1 MEGELVARVEGV
13 QGGVAGRRVNPAL
26 GRKHGQPAGPHPR
39 DRKTSLSK
47 EQISP
52 PFPAQ
57 ACAERLTLSPEGT
70 RGVREGC
77 LGRTRADAV
86 DVLVGLFKVPK
97 HMPTAPCAAPG
108 PTSAQSWVSV
118 ESLSLCCWE
127 GPRLREMEVEM
138 KNKNERNSW
147 PPSIF

>member
-13 QGGVAGRRVNPAL
+13 QGGAAERRVNPAL

-39 DRKTSLSK
+39 DRKTSISK

-52 PFPAQ
+52 PFPVR
-57 ACAERLTLSPEGT
+57 ACAERLTLSPVGT
-70 RGVREGC
+70 RGVREGH

-97 HMPTAPCAAPG
+97 HVPTAPCPAPG
-108 PTSAQSWVSV
+108 TTSAQSWVSV
-118 ESLSLCCWE
+118 GSLSQLLGGAQCE
-127 GPRLREMEVEM
+127 GAGG
-138 KNKNERNSW
+138 
-147 PPSIF
+147 